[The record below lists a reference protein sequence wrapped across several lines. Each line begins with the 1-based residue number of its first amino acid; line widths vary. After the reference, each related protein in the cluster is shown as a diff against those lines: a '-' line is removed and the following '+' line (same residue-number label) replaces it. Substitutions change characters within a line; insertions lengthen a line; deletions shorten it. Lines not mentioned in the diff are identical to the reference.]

1 MTETSE
7 IAQLTYEQAL
17 AELETIVSTLESE
30 QRSLEEALSL
40 FERGQALT
48 QHCTNLLD
56 KANLKIRQLSG
67 DKLDAPVAED

>member
-1 MTETSE
+1 MNETSE

-17 AELETIVSTLESE
+17 AELETIVSMLESE

-56 KANLKIRQLSG
+56 KADLKIRQLSG
-67 DKLDAPVAED
+67 DILDAPVAED

>member
-56 KANLKIRQLSG
+56 KAELKIRQLSG